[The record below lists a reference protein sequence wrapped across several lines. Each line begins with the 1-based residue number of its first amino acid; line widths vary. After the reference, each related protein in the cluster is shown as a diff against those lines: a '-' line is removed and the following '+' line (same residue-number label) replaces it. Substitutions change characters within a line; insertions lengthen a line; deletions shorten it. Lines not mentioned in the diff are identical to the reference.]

1 MHLLHL
7 FSMFRIFEH
16 ALFLNP
22 HCHYHWADFGQVTW
36 FHAGKIPLLLFF
48 GLVKL
53 LHTIF
58 FLQYHSLVSSPR
70 SEESNILSL
79 KSPFEVML
87 TTCALITESSTALI
101 SLHPASAD
109 AADVR
114 FNCTKCCCRRPGPRG
129 CGTGG
134 GGAARAATAA
144 DSPCST
150 GSVSYAFSDDDDGGW
165 LMLPSSSGRICFKPY
180 TADRVLLLVST
191 VRLL

>member
-1 MHLLHL
+1 
-7 FSMFRIFEH
+7 MFRIFEH

-109 AADVR
+109 ADAADVR

-134 GGAARAATAA
+134 GGDARAATAA

-180 TADRVLLLVST
+180 TADRVLLLVSR